1 MRFALSSTIRS
12 VLSVGPPIPQHLNKP
27 VVSTSTKLVISTEA
41 DRRFFF
47 HLRSCEG
54 VGLRSG
60 EISLRSVC
68 IVCGMPQ
75 VPSLVMHVALE
86 ANSPCTICHR
96 TPHRQFQPSKYFCYS
111 RALLTSS
118 DGALFR

>member
-54 VGLRSG
+54 VGLRS

-68 IVCGMPQ
+68 KVCGMPQ
-75 VPSLVMHVALE
+75 VRSLVIHVPLE

-96 TPHRQFQPSKYFCYS
+96 TPHDRQFQPSKYFCYS
-111 RALLTSS
+111 KALLTSS
-118 DGALFR
+118 EGALFR